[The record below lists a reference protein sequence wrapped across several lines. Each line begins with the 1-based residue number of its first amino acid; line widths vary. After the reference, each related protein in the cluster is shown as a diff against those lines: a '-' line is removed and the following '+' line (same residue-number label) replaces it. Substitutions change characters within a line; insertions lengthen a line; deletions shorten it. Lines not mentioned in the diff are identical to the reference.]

1 MSRPR
6 IHALAAVVLAG
17 AMLTA
22 PAVSASGAEA
32 DRATNLKLVM
42 IQSEPNHDPI
52 VAATGAI
59 HAQGID
65 KVTGENTDKFKF
77 PDGNLDIKHKVKK
90 SASTET
96 FDPVTC
102 LFTFTEKG
110 TWKTIGGSGAYANAQ
125 GSGTYKLIGEGFGC
139 EEDQAPDAFYV
150 KITAKGNL
158 TY

>member
-17 AMLTA
+17 SMLTA

-77 PDGNLDIKHKVKK
+77 PDGNVLIKHKVEKG
-90 SASTET
+90 SNTET
-96 FDPVTC
+96 FDPDTC
-102 LFTFTEKG
+102 WFTFTEKG
-110 TWKTIGGSGAYANAQ
+110 TWKTTGGSGAYTNVQ
-125 GSGTYKLIGEGFGC
+125 GSGTYKVLGEGFGC
-139 EEDQAPDAFYV
+139 EEDQAPKAVYV
-150 KITAKGNL
+150 RIAAKGDL
-158 TY
+158 SY